1 MSFFQTVYFVSKSKC
16 NTDLAFI
23 VSYNNIFCSEYTC
36 LNLFVLNVST
46 LV

>member
-1 MSFFQTVYFVSKSKC
+1 MSFFQTVYFVSKC

-23 VSYNNIFCSEYTC
+23 VSYNNIFLSEYTC